1 MSEESKRTNRN
12 YKDRLFCMLFGH
24 DKKNAISLYNA
35 LNGTGYSE
43 DEDIEVTTIDDAIY
57 INMKN
62 DASFIV
68 DGHMSLFEQ
77 QSSLNPNMPLRG
89 LMYFGDLYDSYVE
102 GKGLN
107 IYGSKLI
114 KIPTP
119 QYFVLYNGTADAPA
133 KEEQKLSDAFAKES
147 PDGMYEWTATL
158 INLNKGK
165 NEVLLE
171 QCKPLEEYM
180 FFIECVRGFEAKG
193 LESRKAVDE
202 AVQFCIDAGIMKD
215 FLVKHRAEVISVVL
229 TEFNQRRYEDDL
241 RTQGALSQL
250 FKSIQR
256 GRMTIEEGI
265 RDAAEDFQM
274 SEEEFMN
281 DYESYQKKSKDIQ

>member
-1 MSEESKRTNRN
+1 MSEESKKTNSK
-12 YKDRLFCMLFGH
+12 YKDRLFCMLFGR
-24 DKKNAISLYNA
+24 DKRNAISLYNA
-35 LNGTGYSE
+35 LNGTNYSE

-89 LMYFGDLYDSYVE
+89 LMYFGNLYDSFVE

-119 QYFVLYNGTADAPA
+119 QYYVLYNGTVEAPA
-133 KEEQKLSDAFAKES
+133 KGELKLSDAFAKES
-147 PDGMYEWTATL
+147 PEGMYEWTATFV
-158 INLNKGK
+158 NLNKGK
-165 NEVLLE
+165 NEVLLG

-180 FFIECVRGFEAKG
+180 LFIERIREFEAKG
-193 LESRKAVDE
+193 MESRKAVDA
-202 AVQFCIDAGIMKD
+202 AVQFCIDAGIMKE

-229 TEFNQRRYEDDL
+229 TEFNQKRYEDSI
-241 RTQGALSQL
+241 RTEGALSQL
-250 FKSIQR
+250 FKSICR

-265 RDAAEDFQM
+265 HDAAEDFQM
-274 SEEEFMN
+274 SKEEFLSCFK
-281 DYESYQKKSKDIQ
+281 SYQMNAEK